1 MRIATIIVRILLGL
15 MFLFASITYFFFMP
29 TPPAMPDGPMK
40 TFNEGLTASG
50 YMMNLVKSLELICG
64 LAFVTGFFVPLANL
78 VILPVSVNIFLV
90 HAFLGPEQLPIA
102 AGVLL
107 ANLFLIY
114 AYRSHYTGVF
124 AVK

>member
-29 TPPAMPDGPMK
+29 TPPEIPPGPMK
-40 TFNEGLTASG
+40 TFNDGLAASG
-50 YMMNLVKSLELICG
+50 YLMNLVKMLELICG
-64 LAFVTGFFVPLANL
+64 LALVTGFFVPLANL

-90 HAFLGPEQLPIA
+90 HAFIGPEQLPIA

-114 AYRSHYTGVF
+114 AYRDRYAGVF
-124 AVK
+124 ALK

>member
-1 MRIATIIVRILLGL
+1 MRIAVIVVRILLGL

-29 TPPAMPDGPMK
+29 SPPPMPDGPMK
-40 TFNEGLTASG
+40 TFNEGLAASG
-50 YMMNLVKSLELICG
+50 YLMNLVKCLELLCG

-78 VILPVSVNIFLV
+78 VILPVSVNIFFV
-90 HAFLGPEQLPIA
+90 HAFMGPEQLPIA

-114 AYRSHYTGVF
+114 AYRARYAGVF